1 MLNNIGNKNNN
12 KSNVKSDLEI
22 QSLHSIGSHRERKY
36 DTIPFRLDFIKEL
49 LEGKKLD
56 SMVDFDN
63 CETENFIN
71 PCSNRDTNTNN
82 NDSSS
87 NSANNYKSNVDSGVS
102 ENDTRFVLNKK
113 LHNFYQVINQI
124 GGKLLYVKSGTTG
137 HTFKGIVSSNV
148 QHNAKEEHGSNIN
161 YAVKVVAYPKRERYG
176 DIYDIKR
183 PENAELM
190 MIRLLSYF
198 VIRKQ
203 TPHIVLPIG
212 TFNTSIKPF
221 IGLIDDNVV
230 DKDNKKYLEFVERYD
245 KGEYY
250 DHASI
255 LISEWA
261 NRGDLLEFIRKNY
274 KEFTLIHW
282 KVFFFQIISVL
293 AVIQSKFPSFR
304 HNDLKANNILVHK
317 VSQRGTLFSYT
328 VNRHK
333 YIVPS
338 IGYQIKLWDF
348 DFACIPGI
356 VDNSKVSAK
365 WTDEINVKPEKNRY
379 YDVHYFFNTL
389 IKRGFFP
396 QFMEESCIPKE
407 AKDFVNRI
415 VPKTFQYGKYVT
427 KRGRLFVNTE
437 YTTPDK
443 ILQNDQFFE
452 EFRNNPI
459 KKKKKMGK
467 VKGGARS
474 LYKNKNNSNDKY
486 PRLPES
492 SE

>member
-1 MLNNIGNKNNN
+1 MLNNKNNN
-12 KSNVKSDLEI
+12 LKDSKSLEKSKDIEI
-22 QSLHSIGSHRERKY
+22 TSLHSIGSHKERKY
-36 DTIPFRLDFIKEL
+36 DTIPFRLDFIKDL
-49 LEGKKLD
+49 LDGKKLD
-56 SMVDFDN
+56 PLVDFDN

-71 PCSNRDTNTNN
+71 PGSLNSNGGSSLEGKSSDTN
-82 NDSSS
+82 SS
-87 NSANNYKSNVDSGVS
+87 YTG
-102 ENDTRFVLNKK
+102 NDTRHVLNKK
-113 LHNFYQVINQI
+113 LHNFYKVINQI

-137 HTFKGIVSSNV
+137 HTFKGIVSPNSS
-148 QHNAKEEHGSNIN
+148 HNSQQYTNIN

-176 DIYDIKR
+176 DMYDIRR

-203 TPHIVLPIG
+203 SPHIVLPIG

-221 IGLIDDNVV
+221 ISLMDDNVV
-230 DKDNKKYLEFVERYD
+230 DKENKKYLEFVEKYN

-250 DHASI
+250 DHVSI

-261 NRGDLLEFIRKNY
+261 NRGDLLDFLRKNY
-274 KEFTLIHW
+274 KEFTLMHW
-282 KVFFFQIISVL
+282 KVFFFQVISVL

-328 VNRHK
+328 VNRKK

-379 YDVHYFFNTL
+379 YDMHYFFNTL

-396 QFMEESCIPKE
+396 QFMTEDCVPKE

-427 KRGRLFVNTE
+427 KRGRLFVNNE

-443 ILQNDQFFE
+443 VLCTDPFFE

-459 KKKKKMGK
+459 KRRKKIT
-467 VKGGARS
+467 
-474 LYKNKNNSNDKY
+474 KNKNSEKSLQESHNSSGQY
-486 PRLPES
+486 PQLPV
-492 SE
+492 SEN

>member
-1 MLNNIGNKNNN
+1 MLNNKNNGITDFD
-12 KSNVKSDLEI
+12 SNNRPTSKDIEI
-22 QSLHSIGSHRERKY
+22 SSLHSIGSHKERKY
-36 DTIPFRLDFIKEL
+36 DTIPFRLDFIKDL

-56 SMVDFDN
+56 PMVDFDN

-71 PCSNRDTNTNN
+71 PGNFNSGC
-82 NDSSS
+82 SSS
-87 NSANNYKSNVDSGVS
+87 NSAGSSYTG
-102 ENDTRFVLNKK
+102 NDTRYILDKK
-113 LHNFYQVINQI
+113 LHNFYEIINQI
-124 GGKLLYVKSGTTG
+124 GGKLMYIKSGTTG
-137 HTFKGIVSSNV
+137 HTFKGIVSPESGV
-148 QHNAKEEHGSNIN
+148 NIN

-176 DIYDIKR
+176 DMYDIRR

-198 VIRKQ
+198 VIKKQ
-203 TPHIVLPIG
+203 SPHIVLPIG

-221 IGLIDDNVV
+221 ISLIEDNVV
-230 DKDNKKYLEFVERYD
+230 DKDNKKYLEFVERYN

-250 DHASI
+250 DHVSI

-261 NRGDLLEFIRKNY
+261 NRGDLLDFLRKNY
-274 KEFTLIHW
+274 KEFTLMHW
-282 KVFFFQIISVL
+282 KVFFFQVISVL

-328 VNRHK
+328 VNRKK

-379 YDVHYFFNTL
+379 YDMHYFFNTL

-396 QFMEESCIPKE
+396 QFMTEDCVPKE
-407 AKDFVNRI
+407 AKDFVNRV

-427 KRGRLFVNTE
+427 KRGRLFVNNE

-443 ILQNDQFFE
+443 VLCTDPFFE

-459 KKKKKMGK
+459 KRRKKITKTKNLEK
-467 VKGGARS
+467 VLIDS
-474 LYKNKNNSNDKY
+474 HNSSGKY
-486 PRLPES
+486 PQLPA
-492 SE
+492 SEN